1 MARQDPELQAIATI
15 GKALDKLKT
24 PEQRRRVI
32 AFVSARAEP
41 IDWSLRQ
48 NVAQQGSQ
56 SYFERTNS
64 AGQIG

>member
-48 NVAQQGSQ
+48 QTQSPVAYYGQAS
-56 SYFERTNS
+56 NS
-64 AGQIG
+64 GQQIG

>member
-32 AFVSARAEP
+32 AFVSSRAEP
-41 IDWSLRQ
+41 VDYSRGLSTAPYYALQ
-48 NVAQQGSQ
+48 AN
-56 SYFERTNS
+56 
-64 AGQIG
+64 AGQQQIG